1 MTDEQVRAIC
11 ETTRNLGRRL
21 AAHAHA
27 DSSILECIKYGVEFI
42 YHGTF
47 ASDKTIEQLERV
59 KDKHYVTPAIAAR
72 YNTMYEAQDWGIT
85 TEIAT
90 KIGTLRELATGI
102 DRKSTRMKSSH

>member
-1 MTDEQVRAIC
+1 MTDEEVRAIC

-59 KDKHYVTPAIAAR
+59 KDKHYVPPAIAAR
-72 YNTMYEAQDWGIT
+72 YKKMYEAQDWGVT
-85 TEIAT
+85 TEIANT
-90 KIGTLRELATGI
+90 LGTLQEMATGHHTE
-102 DRKSTRMKSSH
+102 RKMQQRGL